1 MTIAE
6 SIGGMA
12 AARSAHASTAA
23 FGIFLVAGTLYIIAA
38 KSLGVSALWTTLVPL
53 LIISMYAVLLA
64 LARYLRL
71 RDDQAGDNLYYLGF
85 LYTLTSLGVS
95 LWQFSTSGGAEVVV
109 TNFGVA
115 VSTTILGVALRVI
128 FGQMRQDPLEVERSA
143 RLELA
148 DAARRVKQELDGT
161 VLELSSFRRAT
172 QQSLSEGIAEIKKQI
187 DNVTKTV
194 TQTLQDLPQRSAK
207 SVENASKQIGEAVGT
222 LASNLA
228 SSLDQSTVKLNT
240 EASNL
245 ASTLGTIT
253 GTLKNVERQLKSVQ
267 MPDAIIEV
275 KLQPTIKSMTKALK
289 ELSDGLGSKVDELQ
303 VAINAL
309 TTATQNVGRDSET
322 ALAVQNHN
330 SERII
335 ALLTS
340 TRDEFRQL
348 ANSLVAQQAQ
358 RGRDSEMPEH
368 NERAADSNGA
378 LPGANRWTNIGSAA
392 TVTNA
397 PSGRWPWSWR

>member
-289 ELSDGLGSKVDELQ
+289 ELSDGLGSKVD
-303 VAINAL
+303 
-309 TTATQNVGRDSET
+309 
-322 ALAVQNHN
+322 
-330 SERII
+330 
-335 ALLTS
+335 
-340 TRDEFRQL
+340 
-348 ANSLVAQQAQ
+348 
-358 RGRDSEMPEH
+358 
-368 NERAADSNGA
+368 
-378 LPGANRWTNIGSAA
+378 
-392 TVTNA
+392 
-397 PSGRWPWSWR
+397 

>member
-1 MTIAE
+1 
-6 SIGGMA
+6 
-12 AARSAHASTAA
+12 
-23 FGIFLVAGTLYIIAA
+23 V
-38 KSLGVSALWTTLVPL
+38 VPL
-53 LIISMYAVLLA
+53 LIISMYAVVLG

-95 LWQFSTSGGAEVVV
+95 LWQFSTSGGADAIV

-161 VLELSSFRRAT
+161 VLEFSSFRRAT
-172 QQSLSEGIAEIKKQI
+172 QQSLSEGIAEVKKQI
-187 DNVTKTV
+187 DVVSKTV
-194 TQTLQDLPQRSAK
+194 TETLQDLPRRSAQ
-207 SVENASKQIGEAVGT
+207 SVENASKQVGQAVGT
-222 LASNLA
+222 LASTLA
-228 SSLDQSTVKLNT
+228 SGLEQSTAKLDN
-240 EASNL
+240 EASAL

-253 GTLKNVERQLKSVQ
+253 GTLKNVERQLKSIQ

-275 KLQPTIKSMTKALK
+275 KLQPTIRSMTKALK
-289 ELSDGLGSKVDELQ
+289 ELSEGLGSQVDKLQ
-303 VAINAL
+303 TAINEL
-309 TTATQNVGRDSET
+309 TTATQDARSSFEAVLAAQNRTSEQI
-322 ALAVQNHN
+322 A
-330 SERII
+330 

-348 ANSLVAQQAQ
+348 GDSLIAQQGQ
-358 RGRDSEMPEH
+358 RDRDSETPASS
-368 NERAADSNGA
+368 ERAADSDGA
-378 LPGANRWTNIGSAA
+378 FPDTNRWRNIGPAA